1 MQDLRALVSI
11 MNLYIRG
18 ETIEIP
24 QHSIGFL
31 LEGFI
36 KTQGAEELITSPAAL
51 LPAHG
56 SLSFQNLETSGMKR
70 RGYLLSSCKLLF
82 PCL

>member
-51 LPAHG
+51 LPSHG

-70 RGYLLSSCKLLF
+70 RDYLLSSCKLLF